1 VGVKSKGI
9 DSQIG
14 KLIADAQ
21 ADDGSGGTTDGL
33 NGNVVYTAT
42 IKAKTPDCDGE
53 HFHFESKR
61 YGGNYSESRCWVY
74 KIQLNL
80 RLGAS
85 DLGYEVIYNDTDEMK
100 EAVQQLNTPGESLR
114 NYVGKGITEQQFE
127 NLQWN
132 LLPEGV
138 YVEDSFYE
146 LPAVGDQVYATG
158 DGGIEGRYLIE
169 PKAGRRKSKNGG
181 YAEVYSGKPGSAGDA
196 KAPWGRDEEG
206 KPIKGKT
213 KYDQHGGIVTDS
225 DTDARGKFWF
235 LWVQKFLV
243 PGVVRITSDFGK
255 RSHPKDGKTAMHF
268 GVDIAVQN
276 QTITPDRSTWI
287 PVLAPV
293 DGTVTRAMFQGE
305 ENSKWKNGNNI
316 ILKHDGA
323 HPAPKSQYLHLMGI
337 HPELRPYIHDVTPAQ
352 ITDLNQIPINQLKS
366 AEKGSKNEKANNAAA
381 AMHRIGEERAKNAQG
396 VLTRLGG
403 AGSTPW
409 KITVP
414 VKKGQILGWVGNS
427 GRSFGAHLHFQCT
440 NSSDPY
446 KMAKKLNEAANSP
459 VIV

>member
-1 VGVKSKGI
+1 MGVKSKGI

-169 PKAGRRKSKNGG
+169 PKAGKKRDKNGG
-181 YAEVYSGKPGSAGDA
+181 YEDPLNMDPNGSGTQGAFGVDKNGSPIMPGVDPHGNAILDAG
-196 KAPWGRDEEG
+196 KKKRTE
-206 KPIKGKT
+206 
-213 KYDQHGGIVTDS
+213 
-225 DTDARGKFWF
+225 F
-235 LWVQKFLV
+235 LLAWVKEFLV
-243 PGVVRITSDFGK
+243 PKAVRI
-255 RSHPKDGKTAMHF
+255 
-268 GVDIAVQN
+268 
-276 QTITPDRSTWI
+276 
-287 PVLAPV
+287 
-293 DGTVTRAMFQGE
+293 
-305 ENSKWKNGNNI
+305 
-316 ILKHDGA
+316 
-323 HPAPKSQYLHLMGI
+323 
-337 HPELRPYIHDVTPAQ
+337 
-352 ITDLNQIPINQLKS
+352 
-366 AEKGSKNEKANNAAA
+366 
-381 AMHRIGEERAKNAQG
+381 
-396 VLTRLGG
+396 
-403 AGSTPW
+403 
-409 KITVP
+409 
-414 VKKGQILGWVGNS
+414 
-427 GRSFGAHLHFQCT
+427 
-440 NSSDPY
+440 SSDYGMRTHPIT
-446 KMAKKLNEAANSP
+446 KKRVGQVRAQRLQRG
-459 VIV
+459 IVRCRIPRCSSTIWITHHKLLGLME